1 LNLALSAILIIY
13 VAIQTF
19 DWWLEYIN
27 LRHEKSNSAA
37 DQPEFKG
44 IFDEDTVAKM
54 RLYLGEKTQFSLF
67 TSGISSIALLVFLLA
82 GLLDHYNNWIAS
94 LGWSSIISGWLF
106 FVILFVAVQFLSI
119 PFSLHFTFNIENK
132 YGFNNMS
139 YHLWALDFLK
149 SLVLSVVLLSVVIL
163 AGFWF
168 IIHNPNL
175 WWLYFW
181 AFSLAF
187 TLFVTYLSPY
197 VIEPLFN
204 KFTPIDDALLTD
216 RIVDLAAKSN
226 INVAKVLKVDESKRS
241 THTNAYFTGIGRT
254 KRIILFDTLLQT
266 MNSNEILSILAHEM
280 GHWKKRH
287 LLKTLVISQ
296 AFSLVIIF
304 ISSRLMEGTLL
315 TNLFGIDTDTLYV
328 KVLIVAFL
336 ISMVTFFLKPLINVL
351 SRSFE
356 RQADRYACDLS
367 ATAQPMISALI
378 KLSKDNLSNLY
389 PHPLYALVNYSHP
402 PVIERL
408 RYLKEYG
415 EKLHH

>member
-13 VAIQTF
+13 VAIQAF

-44 IFDEDTVAKM
+44 IFDKDTLAKIS
-54 RLYLGEKTQFSLF
+54 LYLGEKTQFSLF
-67 TSGISSIALLVFLLA
+67 TSGLSSIALLVFLLA

-139 YHLWALDFLK
+139 YRLWALDFLK
-149 SLVLSVVLLSVVIL
+149 SLVLSVVLLSIVIL

-168 IIHNPNL
+168 IMDNPNL

-181 AFSLAF
+181 AFSLIF

-204 KFTPIDDALLTD
+204 KFTPIDDEFLTD
-216 RIVDLAAKSN
+216 QIVGLVAKTN

-254 KRIILFDTLLQT
+254 KRIILFDTLLQS
-266 MNSNEILSILAHEM
+266 MNSDEILSILAHEI

-287 LLKTLVISQ
+287 LLKTLFISQ

-304 ISSRLMEGTLL
+304 VSSRLMEGTLL
-315 TNLFGIDTDTLYV
+315 TSLFGIHADTIYV

-336 ISMVTFFLKPLINVL
+336 ISMVTFFLKPLFNIL

-367 ATAQPMISALI
+367 TTAQPMISALV

-389 PHPLYALVNYSHP
+389 PHPLYALINYSHP

-408 RYLKEYG
+408 RYLKKYG
-415 EKLHH
+415 ERLHH